1 MKDKLKLLQKEQKA
15 RAKSKGA
22 WPKDKIIEE
31 CCEVLLDHLED
42 KNTDEEEYD
51 LLMCLI
57 DKHMGSDG
65 LKKNWLRKLES
76 RGRAPTPNQL
86 IFLNS

>member
-1 MKDKLKLLQKEQKA
+1 MKDKLKLLQKEEKA

-22 WPKDKIIEE
+22 WPRDKIIEE

-42 KNTDEEEYD
+42 KNTGEEEYD

-57 DKHMGSDG
+57 DKHMSSDG
-65 LKKNWLRKLES
+65 LKKAWLKKLES
-76 RGRAPTPNQL
+76 RGREPTPNQL
-86 IFLNS
+86 VFLNS